1 MSELI
6 EKVALQLILSVPSK
20 KQRIVNKKFKLLR
33 KQKWFQDKYD
43 TIVMFQPEVREC
55 IMKYDIEKMLKS
67 DLEIMIFQKELNGIL
82 IK

>member
-43 TIVMFQPEVREC
+43 TTVMFQAEVREC

>member
-6 EKVALQLILSVPSK
+6 EKMALQLILSIPSK

-33 KQKWFQDKYD
+33 QQKWFQDKYGA
-43 TIVMFQPEVREC
+43 IVMFQPEVREC
-55 IMKYDIEKMLKS
+55 IRNHDIEKMLKS

>member
-6 EKVALQLILSVPSK
+6 EKMALQLILSIPSK

-33 KQKWFQDKYD
+33 QQKWFQDKYGA
-43 TIVMFQPEVREC
+43 IVMFQPEIREC
-55 IMKYDIEKMLKS
+55 IMNYDIEKMLKS

>member
-43 TIVMFQPEVREC
+43 TTVMFQPEVR
-55 IMKYDIEKMLKS
+55 
-67 DLEIMIFQKELNGIL
+67 
-82 IK
+82 

>member
-43 TIVMFQPEVREC
+43 TTVMFQPEVREF